1 MERKPITI
9 YLNNNHQ
16 QINNLYQK
24 KIILPKK
31 YKQNSNSFKKIKQY
45 NNTGQN
51 IIIKQSDNKPKLNSY
66 NIKEIKIVNNQ
77 NHTNKNI
84 SKIEINFNK
93 NKYNNDIKSIN
104 SIIFIQKIFRGY
116 IQRKKIKNIKS
127 RIYLDKPINSNH
139 TKNTMSANNI
149 FDAIKRNSKN
159 QKEIIQLNNNRYN
172 NRNTMSPKNNTK
184 MNMIYKKNLI
194 LLKKDISRKK
204 NYSFDYKNKE
214 TNIKPDPKINSYK
227 AKNKGITTNLNKNKK
242 NGIKGHFR
250 INSCGNIDSNIIK
263 NNDNKNKNNKNNKIK
278 PNNNTNIIFNN
289 KNNKNNKSFISS
301 KQTKENS
308 KANSNNSNTNI
319 TSENKSNMESP
330 KVNKITKNNNNNNN
344 DKSKL
349 KKENNEL
356 KIENKSK
363 KEKEE
368 KEDNII
374 NKHYK
379 TEANFE
385 KLNIEEY
392 ESEKKQ
398 NNVNINNSSMKYNF
412 NPMIKNIDNNI
423 NTGVMNKKKNFF
435 NMNLD
440 MPKFNIFESIKE
452 EKLND
457 NENDTDLKSSFYDDE
472 EFVIINYDYTL
483 NDKKKMLKISK
494 IENISIDGYL
504 QKKKDFIKFM
514 KKGIYT
520 HAIKYVFNFLNNTN
534 KKKIEIDKTM
544 TDNGNTSFIQQE
556 RIEHNNTIFNKA
568 QFDINNS

>member
-9 YLNNNHQ
+9 YLDNNHQ
-16 QINNLYQK
+16 QKNNLYQK

-31 YKQNSNSFKKIKQY
+31 YKQNSNSFKKIKQ
-45 NNTGQN
+45 NINTGQN
-51 IIIKQSDNKPKLNSY
+51 LIIKQSDNKLKINSY
-66 NIKEIKIVNNQ
+66 NIKEIKIVNNSI
-77 NHTNKNI
+77 HTNKNI
-84 SKIEINFNK
+84 AKIEINFNK
-93 NKYNNDIKSIN
+93 NKYNNDKKSIN
-104 SIIFIQKIFRGY
+104 SIISIQKIFRGY

-127 RIYLDKPINSNH
+127 RIYLDKHLNSHH

-172 NRNTMSPKNNTK
+172 NRNTMSPKNNIK

-227 AKNKGITTNLNKNKK
+227 AKNKSITTNLNKNKK
-242 NGIKGHFR
+242 NGIKGHSR
-250 INSCGNIDSNIIK
+250 INSCGNINSNNNIVIN

-289 KNNKNNKSFISS
+289 KNSKNNKSFISS

-308 KANSNNSNTNI
+308 KSNSNNSNTNL
-319 TSENKSNMESP
+319 TSENKSNLESP
-330 KVNKITKNNNNNNN
+330 KVNIINKNNNNN
-344 DKSKL
+344 DKSKIL
-349 KKENNEL
+349 KKENNKL
-356 KIENKSK
+356 KTESKAK
-363 KEKEE
+363 KENEE
-368 KEDNII
+368 NII
-374 NKHYK
+374 NKPYK
-379 TEANFE
+379 TEATFE
-385 KLNIEEY
+385 KYNTEEY
-392 ESEKKQ
+392 ESEKKPK
-398 NNVNINNSSMKYNF
+398 NFNINKNNMKYNF
-412 NPMIKNIDNNI
+412 NPLIKNND
-423 NTGVMNKKKNFF
+423 KKKNFF

-452 EKLND
+452 EKIND

-483 NDKKKMLKISK
+483 NDKKKLLKISK
-494 IENISIDGYL
+494 LENISIDGYL
-504 QKKKDFIKFM
+504 QKKRDFIKFI
-514 KKGIYT
+514 KKGIHT
-520 HAIKYVFNFLNNTN
+520 HAIKYVFYFLNNIN